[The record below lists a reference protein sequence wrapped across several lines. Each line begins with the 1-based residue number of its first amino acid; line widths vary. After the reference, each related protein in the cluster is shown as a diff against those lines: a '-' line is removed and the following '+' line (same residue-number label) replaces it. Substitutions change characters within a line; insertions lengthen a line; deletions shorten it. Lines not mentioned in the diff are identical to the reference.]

1 MTDLAWW
8 GRAGAR
14 YLDPTVK
21 HAEPRGNHTV
31 SADTQ
36 TRLRYSRDELMA
48 EHDYAEPHLIAGRR
62 MHGGFLA
69 DGTYTP
75 PRTLNRGP
83 AVDAWTDALR
93 ARGGEILDATASLLD
108 GVRLPNVEQ
117 SRVLLRNGLGETF
130 WNTLTIIGKI
140 EARGRLL
147 ADVTFPDL
155 QPHVVEDISE
165 MAIGHLNEGLLVA
178 HGLDEGGIPAEG
190 IGGHDEMWFAARDL
204 AFGAGA
210 HPDVEPPP
218 SIARDDGGDGFAAA
232 RRIPEL
238 PEEIEGMLSLLTNL
252 LIIEFRAE
260 LGFSESQAIL
270 RTPGLFVDDAQAE
283 EAAEII
289 GRIRTDEEIHVSSLR
304 LYLGEIRDITFK
316 TLDGGTI
323 SGAEVIDRFWGDL
336 VHWATVEQPKLAAEQ
351 QREMLEERIRQ
362 HPEADRVLAEFDAV
376 AD

>member
-1 MTDLAWW
+1 MT
-8 GRAGAR
+8 
-14 YLDPTVK
+14 T
-21 HAEPRGNHTV
+21 
-31 SADTQ
+31 DTAA
-36 TRLRYSRDELMA
+36 RLRYTRDELMA
-48 EHDYAEPHLIAGRR
+48 EHDYAEPHVVAGRR

-69 DGTYTP
+69 DGNYTP
-75 PRTLNRGP
+75 PRTLHRGP
-83 AVDAWTDALR
+83 AVDAWTEALR

-117 SRVLLRNGLGETF
+117 SRVLLRNALGETF

-147 ADVTFPDL
+147 ADVEFPDL

-165 MAIGHLNEGLLVA
+165 MGIGHLNQGLLVA
-178 HGLDEGGIPAEG
+178 HGLDEGGQPELG

-210 HPDVEPPP
+210 HPDVEPPE
-218 SIARDDGGDGFAAA
+218 SISRDDGGEGFAAG

-238 PEEIEGMLSLLTNL
+238 PQDIEGMLSLLTNL

-270 RTPGLFVDDAQAE
+270 RTPGLFADDAMAA

-289 GRIRTDEEIHVSSLR
+289 GRIRTDEEIHVTSLR
-304 LYLGEIRDITFK
+304 LYLGEIRSITFK

-323 SGAEVIDRFWGDL
+323 PGAEVIDRFWGDL
-336 VHWATVEQPKLAAEQ
+336 VQWATVEQPKLAAEQ
-351 QREMLEERIRQ
+351 QREMLEERIAQ
-362 HPEADRVLAEFDAV
+362 HPHADRVLQEFHTA

>member
-1 MTDLAWW
+1 MT
-8 GRAGAR
+8 
-14 YLDPTVK
+14 T
-21 HAEPRGNHTV
+21 
-31 SADTQ
+31 DTA
-36 TRLRYSRDELMA
+36 TRLRYSRDDLMA
-48 EHDYAEPHLIAGRR
+48 EHDYAEPHVIAGRR

-75 PRTLNRGP
+75 PRTRNRGP
-83 AVDAWTDALR
+83 AVDAWTEALR

-108 GVRLPNVEQ
+108 GVRLPNVDQ
-117 SRVLLRNGLGETF
+117 SRVLLRNGLGGTF

-147 ADVTFPDL
+147 ADVEFPDL

-165 MAIGHLNEGLLVA
+165 MGIGHLNHGLLVA
-178 HGLDEGGIPAEG
+178 HGLDEGGQPELG

-210 HPDVEPPP
+210 HPDVEPPE
-218 SIARDDGGDGFAAA
+218 SISRDDGEGFAAG

-238 PEEIEGMLSLLTNL
+238 PQDIEGMLSLLTNL

-270 RTPGLFVDDAQAE
+270 RTPGLFTDDTQAD

-289 GRIRTDEEIHVSSLR
+289 GRIRTDGEIHVTSLR
-304 LYLGEIRDITFK
+304 LYLGEIRSITFT

-336 VHWATVEQPKLAAEQ
+336 VRWATVQQPQLAAEQ
-351 QREMLEERIRQ
+351 QREMLEERIAQ
-362 HPEADRVLAEFDAV
+362 HAEADRVLAEFHAAGDQA
-376 AD
+376 